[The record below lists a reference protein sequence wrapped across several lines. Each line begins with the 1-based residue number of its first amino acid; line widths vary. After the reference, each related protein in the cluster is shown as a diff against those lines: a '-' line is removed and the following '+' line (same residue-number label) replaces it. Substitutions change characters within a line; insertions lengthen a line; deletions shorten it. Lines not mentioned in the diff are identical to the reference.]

1 MIVCFSHFIS
11 RTTGRSWI
19 LWSAWAVFRFHEFVS
34 NPHPSGHNLHNNDL
48 FVYVLLKYVL
58 VWYVIVYQLIFT
70 GNVLK
75 FFANG
80 SSVQHRGGNSWKK
93 TPRGSQDKKVG
104 HEQTQPEP
112 EGGWIDRGLFRKLT
126 TIDQTILNE
135 TFICKI

>member
-1 MIVCFSHFIS
+1 MGKSKK
-11 RTTGRSWI
+11 
-19 LWSAWAVFRFHEFVS
+19 
-34 NPHPSGHNLHNNDL
+34 
-48 FVYVLLKYVL
+48 KY
-58 VWYVIVYQLIFT
+58 QKLIFHKKCT
-70 GNVLK
+70 KVFGTE
-75 FFANG
+75 

-135 TFICKI
+135 TFICKT